1 MWFCCVTVN
10 ARDIFTLSA
19 WICFFF
25 RLSWWGGDGK
35 VQHCMVAE
43 KGTACWGYR
52 WAMFYRQDGFR
63 ARAEVAILTSCI
75 WAEMEPYHNV
85 AYSIYNSWQCI
96 FFKGLLPT
104 ELCFAILCKCQQI
117 PSKGLLARELLGLW
131 GFDMVEEV
139 ASVIAHRDALV
150 AEFEVKI
157 WSFYL
162 HK

>member
-1 MWFCCVTVN
+1 MLEIYLRWVHGFVFSLGSVGEEVMEKCN
-10 ARDIFTLSA
+10 IAWLLKRARHAGATGEL
-19 WICFFF
+19 CFINK
-25 RLSWWGGDGK
+25 RGR
-35 VQHCMVAE
+35 V
-43 KGTACWGYR
+43 
-52 WAMFYRQDGFR
+52 R

-85 AYSIYNSWQCI
+85 TYSIYNSWQCI